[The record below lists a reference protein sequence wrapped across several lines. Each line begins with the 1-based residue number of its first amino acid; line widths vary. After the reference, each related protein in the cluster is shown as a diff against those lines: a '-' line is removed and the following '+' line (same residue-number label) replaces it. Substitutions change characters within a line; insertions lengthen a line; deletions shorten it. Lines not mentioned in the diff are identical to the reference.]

1 MLAEDERPGFLTFC
15 TVKGAPYGL
24 MFLPNTGANRDQVP
38 VCNLNNYVMMV
49 VLEKKNMSDGSWG
62 EGGAYAGSLRVPQVT
77 SRL

>member
-49 VLEKKNMSDGSWG
+49 VLEKKTCQMVR
-62 EGGAYAGSLRVPQVT
+62 GAKVELTPAASESHR
-77 SRL
+77 